1 MDYRISVCAAGGVI
15 ILLVSKETGT
25 MAGDLSEIPVQYGRL
40 MCRIKTTGNL
50 IPVLTSVFKI

>member
-1 MDYRISVCAAGGVI
+1 MDYRISVLAAGGVI

-40 MCRIKTTGNL
+40 MCRIKTNL
-50 IPVLTSVFKI
+50 IPALTSVINI

>member
-40 MCRIKTTGNL
+40 MCRIKTNL
-50 IPVLTSVFKI
+50 IPVLTSVFEI

>member
-15 ILLVSKETGT
+15 ILLVSKETG
-25 MAGDLSEIPVQYGRL
+25 GDLSEIPVQYGRL
-40 MCRIKTTGNL
+40 MCRIKTNL

>member
-1 MDYRISVCAAGGVI
+1 MDYRISVLAAGGVI

-40 MCRIKTTGNL
+40 MCRIKTNL

>member
-15 ILLVSKETGT
+15 IPLVSKETGT

-40 MCRIKTTGNL
+40 MCRIKTNL
-50 IPVLTSVFKI
+50 IPVLTSVINI

>member
-1 MDYRISVCAAGGVI
+1 MDYRISVSAAGGVI

-40 MCRIKTTGNL
+40 MCRIKTNL
-50 IPVLTSVFKI
+50 IPVLTSVFEI